1 VAGTK
6 IGHEGVRNSMET
18 SLRSEVPPDS
28 HAGTRP
34 DNRWL
39 WALLGAVSVAL
50 SFGISE
56 LLAGAIGAPSLIQG
70 VADWVVDSVPPGLK
84 DWAIATFGT
93 NDKPALLIGIVAIGL
108 FSGGIIGVISRRRI
122 APAVAAFG
130 AFGILAAIATSSNPA
145 AGTTGPWLI
154 AIASITAGLV
164 TFEWLKK
171 SVLNPLAGASSD
183 GERRLF
189 LRAASIAGLALVG
202 AGVGRAL
209 FSSNRAAASQQSEIT
224 VDPGISDV
232 PVAAAFEAPED
243 LTPLVVPNADFY
255 RIDTAI
261 VVPRVELDGWSLS
274 FSGMVDNPYSIN
286 FDELMDLP
294 MVERYVTLSCVSNPV
309 GGPLVGNARWLGVP
323 LKDLL
328 DRAGVQAGADQL
340 VARSVDDFTVGFPTA
355 AAFDGREAL
364 LAVGMNGEAL
374 PLEHGFPARLVVSGL
389 YGYVSATK
397 WIKEIEL
404 TTWDGFDAY
413 WIPRGWSK
421 EAPIKTQSRIDTPG
435 RRIEPG
441 EHYIAGIAWA
451 PDLGISKVEV
461 EVDTGG
467 WQEAELTEPLS
478 KDAWVQWRLLYDFA
492 SGSHRI
498 RVRATDASGFVQG
511 EAAVPPAPNGAEG
524 WHTVSV
530 TVS

>member
-1 VAGTK
+1 
-6 IGHEGVRNSMET
+6 MET
-18 SLRSEVPPDS
+18 SLEPETPSLSQPKTQATGRFGP
-28 HAGTRP
+28 
-34 DNRWL
+34 
-39 WALLGAVSVAL
+39 ALFGAVSVAL

-70 VADWVVDSVPPGLK
+70 VADWVVDSAPPGVK
-84 DWAIATFGT
+84 DWAISTFGT
-93 NDKPALLIGIVAIGL
+93 NDKPALLIGIVMVGL
-108 FSGGIIGVISRRRI
+108 LLGGVVGLISRRRI
-122 APAVAAFG
+122 GPAIAAFG
-130 AFGILAAIATSSNPA
+130 AFGILAATATASNPA
-145 AGTTGPWLI
+145 SGTTGPWLI
-154 AIASITAGLV
+154 AIVSVIAGLV
-164 TFEWLKK
+164 ALRWL
-171 SVLNPLAGASSD
+171 LNRGQSSSAI
-183 GERRLF
+183 GEPDQGRRGF
-189 LRAASIAGLALVG
+189 LRATSIGGLALLA
-202 AGVGRAL
+202 AGVGRVL
-209 FSSNRAAASQQSEIT
+209 FSSNRAAASQQSEVT
-224 VDPGISDV
+224 VNPGTSDI
-232 PVAAAFEAPED
+232 PIAATFDGLEG
-243 LTPLVVPNADFY
+243 LTPVVVPNADFY

-261 VVPRVELDGWSLS
+261 VVPRVDLDGWSLS

-286 FDELMDLP
+286 FDELMELP
-294 MVERYVTLSCVSNPV
+294 MVERYVTLSCVSNPI

-355 AAFDGREAL
+355 VAIDGREAL

-397 WIKEIEL
+397 WISEIEL

-413 WIPRGWSK
+413 WVPRGWSK

-441 EHYIAGIAWA
+441 EHYIAGVAWA
-451 PDLGISKVEV
+451 PNVGIARVEV

-467 WQEAELTEPLS
+467 WQEAQLTEPLS
-478 KDAWVQWRLLYDFA
+478 EDAWVQWRLLYNFG

-498 RVRATDASGFVQG
+498 RVRATDATGFTQG
-511 EAAVPPAPNGAEG
+511 ENQIPPAPNGAEG
-524 WHTVSV
+524 WHTISV

>member
-1 VAGTK
+1 
-6 IGHEGVRNSMET
+6 MET
-18 SLRSEVPPDS
+18 SLRSELPPDS
-28 HAGTRP
+28 PAEARA
-34 DNRWL
+34 DRRWL
-39 WALLGAVSVAL
+39 SAMIGAVSVAL

-70 VADWVVDSVPPGLK
+70 VADWVIDSVPPGVK
-84 DWAIATFGT
+84 DWAIAAFGT
-93 NDKPALLIGIVAIGL
+93 NDKLALLIGIVLVGL
-108 FSGGIIGVISRRRI
+108 ISGGIIGVISRRRI
-122 APAVAAFG
+122 EPAVVAFG
-130 AFGILAAIATSSNPA
+130 AFGILAAIATASNPA

-154 AIASITAGLV
+154 AIASVTAGLV
-164 TFEWLKK
+164 TFEWLKRRD
-171 SVLNPLAGASSD
+171 LNPAADATPD
-183 GERRLF
+183 GGRRGF
-189 LRAASIAGLALVG
+189 IRAASIGGLALFA
-202 AGVGRAL
+202 AGVGRVL
-209 FSSNRAAASQQSEIT
+209 FSSNRATASQQSEVT
-224 VDPGISDV
+224 VDPGVSDV
-232 PVAAAFEAPED
+232 PVAAAFDAPED
-243 LTPLVVPNADFY
+243 LTPLVVPNAEFY

-261 VVPRVELDGWSLS
+261 VVPRVELDGWSLA
-274 FSGMVDNPYSIN
+274 FSGMVENPYSIN

-294 MVERYVTLSCVSNPV
+294 MVERYVTLSCVSNEV

-328 DRAGVQAGADQL
+328 NRAGVQTGADQL
-340 VARSVDDFTVGFPTA
+340 VARSVDGFTVGFPTA

-397 WIKEIEL
+397 WISEIEL

-421 EAPIKTQSRIDTPG
+421 EAPIKTQSRIDTPL
-435 RRIEPG
+435 RRIEAG
-441 EHYIAGIAWA
+441 EHYIAGVAWA
-451 PDLGISKVEV
+451 PNLGISKVEV

-467 WQEAELTEPLS
+467 WREAELTEPLS
-478 KDAWVQWRLLYDFA
+478 KDAWVQWRLLHDFG

-498 RVRATDASGFVQG
+498 RVRATDASGFAQG
-511 EAAVPPAPNGAEG
+511 EAEVPPAPNGAEG

>member
-1 VAGTK
+1 
-6 IGHEGVRNSMET
+6 MET
-18 SLRSEVPPDS
+18 SLKSELPPESPAVTRSE
-28 HAGTRP
+28 
-34 DNRWL
+34 NRWL
-39 WALLGAVSVAL
+39 SALIGAVSVAL

-56 LLAGAIGAPSLIQG
+56 LLAGAIGAPSLVQG

-84 DWAIATFGT
+84 DWAIAAFGT
-93 NDKPALLIGIVAIGL
+93 NDKPALLIGIVLVGL
-108 FSGGIIGVISRRRI
+108 ISGGIIGVISRRRI
-122 APAVAAFG
+122 EPAVVAFG
-130 AFGILAAIATSSNPA
+130 AFGILAAIATASNPA

-154 AIASITAGLV
+154 AIASVTAGLV

-171 SVLNPLAGASSD
+171 RDLNPVGGAAPS
-183 GERRLF
+183 GGRRGF
-189 LRAASIAGLALVG
+189 IRAASMGGLALVA

-232 PVAAAFEAPED
+232 PVAAAFDAPED
-243 LTPLVVPNADFY
+243 LTPLVIPNADFY

-261 VVPRVELDGWSLS
+261 VVPRVELDGWSLA

-294 MVERYVTLSCVSNPV
+294 MVERYVTLSCVSNEV

-323 LKDLL
+323 LRDLL

-397 WIKEIEL
+397 WISGIEL

-421 EAPIKTQSRIDTPG
+421 EAPIKTQSRIDTPA
-435 RRIEPG
+435 RRIEGG
-441 EHYIAGIAWA
+441 EHYIAGVAWA
-451 PDLGISKVEV
+451 PHLGISKVEV

-467 WQEAELTEPLS
+467 WEEAELTESLS
-478 KDAWVQWRLLYDFA
+478 KDAWVQWRLLHDFG

-511 EAAVPPAPNGAEG
+511 EAEVTPAPNGAEG
-524 WHTVSV
+524 WDTVSV

>member
-1 VAGTK
+1 
-6 IGHEGVRNSMET
+6 MET
-18 SLRSEVPPDS
+18 SIEPVAASPSPPKS
-28 HAGTRP
+28 QATGRLGP
-34 DNRWL
+34 
-39 WALLGAVSVAL
+39 ALFGAVSVAL

-70 VADWVVDSVPPGLK
+70 VADWVVDSAPPGLK

-93 NDKPALLIGIVAIGL
+93 NDKPALLIGIVMVGL
-108 FSGGIIGVISRRRI
+108 LLGAAVGLTSRRRLE
-122 APAVAAFG
+122 PAIVAFG
-130 AFGILAAIATSSNPA
+130 AFGILAATATASNPA

-154 AIASITAGLV
+154 AIVSVTLGLV
-164 TFEWLKK
+164 AFRWLINR
-171 SVLNPLAGASSD
+171 SESSGTRPS
-183 GERRLF
+183 GEPDRGRRSF
-189 LRAASIAGLALVG
+189 LQATSIGGLALLA
-202 AGVGRAL
+202 AGVGRVL
-209 FSSNRAAASQQSEIT
+209 FSTNRAAASQQSEVT
-224 VDPGISDV
+224 VNPGTSDI
-232 PVAAAFEAPED
+232 PVAASFELEG
-243 LTPLVVPNADFY
+243 LTPVVVPNADFY

-261 VVPRVELDGWSLS
+261 VVPRVDLDGWSLS

-286 FDELMDLP
+286 FDELMELP
-294 MVERYVTLSCVSNPV
+294 MVERYVTLSCVSNEV
-309 GGPLVGNARWLGVP
+309 GGKLVGNARWLGVP

-355 AAFDGREAL
+355 AASDGREAL

-397 WIKEIEL
+397 WISEIEL

-413 WIPRGWSK
+413 WVPRGWSK

-441 EHYIAGIAWA
+441 EHYIAGVAWSPNVGIAR
-451 PDLGISKVEV
+451 VEV
-461 EVDTGG
+461 EVDTAG

-478 KDAWVQWRLLYDFA
+478 EDAWVQWRLLYDFGP
-492 SGSHRI
+492 GSHRI
-498 RVRATDASGFVQG
+498 RVRATDATGFTQG
-511 EAAVPPAPNGAEG
+511 ENQVPPAPNGAEG

-530 TVS
+530 TVG

>member
-1 VAGTK
+1 MT
-6 IGHEGVRNSMET
+6 T
-18 SLRSEVPPDS
+18 SLEPETAPLSR
-28 HAGTRP
+28 G
-34 DNRWL
+34 DNHPSDRIRA
-39 WALLGAVSVAL
+39 ALFGAVSVGL

-70 VADWVVDSVPPGLK
+70 VADWVVDSAPPGVK
-84 DWAIATFGT
+84 DWAISTFGT
-93 NDKPALLIGIVAIGL
+93 NDKPALLIGIVVVGL
-108 FSGGIIGVISRRRI
+108 VLGGVVGVLSKRRI
-122 APAVAAFG
+122 EPALVAFG
-130 AFGILAAIATSSNPA
+130 AFGILAAVATASNPA

-154 AIASITAGLV
+154 AIVSVMAGLGA
-164 TFEWLKK
+164 FRWL
-171 SVLNPLAGASSD
+171 LNRTQASGAQPIGEPDQSRRSFLLASSV
-183 GERRLF
+183 GGF
-189 LRAASIAGLALVG
+189 ALLT

-209 FSSNRAAASQQSEIT
+209 FSSNRAAASQQSEVT
-224 VDPGISDV
+224 VNPGTSDI
-232 PVAAAFEAPED
+232 PPAAAFEID
-243 LTPLVVPNADFY
+243 GLTPVVVPNADFY

-261 VVPRVELDGWSLS
+261 VVPRVDLDGWSLG

-286 FDELMDLP
+286 FDELMELP
-294 MVERYVTLSCVSNPV
+294 MVERYVTLSCVSNEV
-309 GGPLVGNARWLGVP
+309 GGDLVGNARWLGVP

-397 WIKEIEL
+397 WISQIEL
-404 TTWDGFDAY
+404 TTWDSFDAY
-413 WIPRGWSK
+413 WVPRGWSK

-435 RRIEPG
+435 RRIEAG
-441 EHYIAGIAWA
+441 EHYIAGVAWA
-451 PDLGISKVEV
+451 PNVGITRVEI

-467 WQEAELTEPLS
+467 WQAAELSEPLS
-478 KDAWVQWRLLYDFA
+478 GDAWVQWRLLYNFGP
-492 SGSHRI
+492 GSHRI
-498 RVRATDASGFVQG
+498 RVRATDATGFTQG
-511 EAAVPPAPNGAEG
+511 ERQVPPAPNGAEG

-530 TVS
+530 TVG

>member
-1 VAGTK
+1 
-6 IGHEGVRNSMET
+6 MET
-18 SLRSEVPPDS
+18 SLDPVAASSPS
-28 HAGTRP
+28 HSRANDRLGP
-34 DNRWL
+34 
-39 WALLGAVSVAL
+39 ALFGAVSVAL
-50 SFGISE
+50 SFGVSE

-70 VADWVVDSVPPGLK
+70 VADWVVDSAPPGLK

-93 NDKPALLIGIVAIGL
+93 NDKPALLIGIVTVGL
-108 FSGGIIGVISRRRI
+108 LLGAVVGLVSRRRLE
-122 APAVAAFG
+122 PAIGAFG
-130 AFGILAAIATSSNPA
+130 AFGILAATATASNPA

-154 AIASITAGLV
+154 AIVSVTVGLV
-164 TFEWLKK
+164 AFRWLVNLP
-171 SVLNPLAGASSD
+171 SRTRPSAEVD
-183 GERRLF
+183 HDRRGF
-189 LRAASIAGLALVG
+189 LRATSVGGVALVA
-202 AGVGRAL
+202 AGVGRVL
-209 FSSNRAAASQQSEIT
+209 FSTNRAAASQQSEVT
-224 VDPGISDV
+224 VSPGTSDI
-232 PVAAAFEAPED
+232 PTAASFDSLEG

-261 VVPRVELDGWSLS
+261 VVPRVDLDAWSLS
-274 FSGMVDNPYSIN
+274 FSGMVDNPYSIT
-286 FDELMDLP
+286 FDELMELP
-294 MVERYVTLSCVSNPV
+294 MIERYVTLSCVSNPV

-355 AAFDGREAL
+355 AALDGREAL

-397 WIKEIEL
+397 WISEIEL
-404 TTWDGFDAY
+404 TTWGGFDAY

-441 EHYIAGIAWA
+441 EHYIAGVAWA
-451 PDLGISKVEV
+451 PNVGIARVEV
-461 EVDTGG
+461 EVDTAG

-478 KDAWVQWRLLYDFA
+478 EDAWVQWRLLHDFGP
-492 SGSHRI
+492 GSHRI
-498 RVRATDASGFVQG
+498 RVRATDATGFTQR
-511 EAAVPPAPNGAEG
+511 ENEVPPAPNGAEG

-530 TVS
+530 TVA

>member
-1 VAGTK
+1 MV
-6 IGHEGVRNSMET
+6 HMET
-18 SLRSEVPPDS
+18 STESETPSLSQPETP
-28 HAGTRP
+28 ATGRFGP
-34 DNRWL
+34 
-39 WALLGAVSVAL
+39 AMFGAVSVAL

-70 VADWVVDSVPPGLK
+70 VADWVVDSAPPGLK

-93 NDKPALLIGIVAIGL
+93 NDKPALLIAIVTVGL
-108 FSGGIIGVISRRRI
+108 LLGGVVGLLSRRRLE
-122 APAVAAFG
+122 PAIVAFG
-130 AFGILAAIATSSNPA
+130 AFGVLAATATASNPA

-154 AIASITAGLV
+154 AIVSVVAGLV
-164 TFEWLKK
+164 AFRWLVNPGQ
-171 SVLNPLAGASSD
+171 SVRARPL
-183 GERRLF
+183 GEQDQGRRSF
-189 LRAASIAGLALVG
+189 LLATSIGGFALLA
-202 AGVGRAL
+202 AGVGRVL
-209 FSSNRAAASQQSEIT
+209 FSSNRAAASQQSEVT
-224 VDPGISDV
+224 VNPGTSDI
-232 PVAAAFEAPED
+232 PVAAAFDNIEG
-243 LTPLVVPNADFY
+243 LTPVVVPNADFY

-261 VVPRVELDGWSLS
+261 VVPRVDLDSWSLS

-286 FDELMDLP
+286 FDELMELP
-294 MVERYVTLSCVSNPV
+294 MVERYVTLSCVSNEV
-309 GGPLVGNARWLGVP
+309 GGDLVGNARWLGVP

-328 DRAGVQAGADQL
+328 DRAGIQAGADQL

-397 WIKEIEL
+397 WISEIEL
-404 TTWDGFDAY
+404 TTWGGFDAY

-441 EHYIAGIAWA
+441 EHYIAGVAWA
-451 PDLGISKVEV
+451 PNVGITRVEV

-467 WQEAELTEPLS
+467 GWQQAELTDPLS
-478 KDAWVQWRLLYDFA
+478 GDAWVQWRLLYDFGP
-492 SGSHRI
+492 GSHRI
-498 RVRATDASGFVQG
+498 RARATDATGFTQS
-511 EAAVPPAPNGAEG
+511 ENQVPPAPNGAEG

-530 TVS
+530 TVG

>member
-1 VAGTK
+1 
-6 IGHEGVRNSMET
+6 MET
-18 SLRSEVPPDS
+18 SIEPVAASP
-28 HAGTRP
+28 RP
-34 DNRWL
+34 YPSQATGRL
-39 WALLGAVSVAL
+39 GSALFGAVSVAL

-56 LLAGAIGAPSLIQG
+56 LAAGAIGAPSLIQG
-70 VADWVVDSVPPGLK
+70 VADWVVDSAPPGLK

-93 NDKPALLIGIVAIGL
+93 NDKPALLIGIVMVGL
-108 FSGGIIGVISRRRI
+108 LLGAGVGLISRRHLG
-122 APAVAAFG
+122 PAIVAFS
-130 AFGILAAIATSSNPA
+130 AFGILAAVATASSPA
-145 AGTTGPWLI
+145 AGTTAPWLI
-154 AIASITAGLV
+154 AIVSVTLGLIAFRWLITGIESSGVRSSGEPDESRRGFLKATSISGLS
-164 TFEWLKK
+164 L
-171 SVLNPLAGASSD
+171 LAAGA
-183 GERRLF
+183 
-189 LRAASIAGLALVG
+189 
-202 AGVGRAL
+202 GRVL
-209 FSSNRAAASQQSEIT
+209 FSTNRAAASQQSE
-224 VDPGISDV
+224 VAVNPGTSSI
-232 PVAAAFEAPED
+232 PIAASFDSIED
-243 LTPLVVPNADFY
+243 LTPVVVPNADFY

-261 VVPRVELDGWSLS
+261 VVPRVDLDGWSLS

-286 FDELMDLP
+286 FDELMGLP

-355 AAFDGREAL
+355 AAVDGREAL

-397 WIKEIEL
+397 WISEIEL

-413 WIPRGWSK
+413 WVPRGWSK

-441 EHYIAGIAWA
+441 EHYIAGVAWA
-451 PDLGISKVEV
+451 PNVGITTVEV
-461 EVDTGG
+461 EVDTAG

-478 KDAWVQWRLLYDFA
+478 EDAWVQWRLLYDFGP
-492 SGSHRI
+492 GSHRI
-498 RVRATDASGFVQG
+498 RVRATDATGFTQRENRV
-511 EAAVPPAPNGAEG
+511 APAPNGAEG

-530 TVS
+530 TVG

>member
-1 VAGTK
+1 
-6 IGHEGVRNSMET
+6 MET
-18 SLRSEVPPDS
+18 SLRSELPSDS
-28 HAGTRP
+28 PAHSRS
-34 DNRWL
+34 DDRWRS
-39 WALLGAVSVAL
+39 AFIGAVSVAL

-70 VADWVVDSVPPGLK
+70 VADWVVDSVPPGVK
-84 DWAIATFGT
+84 DWAISVFGT
-93 NDKPALLIGIVAIGL
+93 NDKPALLIGIVVVGL
-108 FSGGIIGVISRRRI
+108 VSGGIVGLIARRRI
-122 APAVAAFG
+122 EPAIVAFG
-130 AFGILAAIATSSNPA
+130 AFGILAAIATASNPA

-154 AIASITAGLV
+154 AIVSVTAGLV

-171 SVLNPLAGASSD
+171 SDSNPVAAGTAPD
-183 GERRLF
+183 GGRRVF
-189 LRAASIAGLALVG
+189 LRAASIGGLALL
-202 AGVGRAL
+202 AAAVGRAL
-209 FSSNRAAASQQSEIT
+209 FSSNRAAASQQSEVT
-224 VDPGISDV
+224 VDPGVSDV
-232 PVAAAFEAPED
+232 PVAAAFDAPED

-261 VVPRVELDGWSLS
+261 VVPRVELDGWSLA

-328 DRAGVQAGADQL
+328 DRAGVQPGADQL
-340 VARSVDDFTVGFPTA
+340 VARSVDNFTVGFPTA

-397 WIKEIEL
+397 WINEIEL
-404 TTWDGFDAY
+404 TTWDAFDAY

-435 RRIEPG
+435 RRIEAG

-451 PDLGISKVEV
+451 PDLGIAKVEV
-461 EVDTGG
+461 EVDTAG

-478 KDAWVQWRLLYDFA
+478 KDAWVQWRLLHDFGT
-492 SGSHRI
+492 GSHRI

-511 EAAVPPAPNGAEG
+511 ENPVAPAPNGAEG
-524 WHTVSV
+524 WHTIAV